1 MWGMDAS
8 APRKPAL
15 GFIFITLVLLV
26 LGFGIIIPV
35 LPRLIVR
42 FQGGSY
48 AEGSAS
54 YGLLLSAY
62 AVMQFT
68 AAPILGSLS
77 DRFGRRKIILL
88 ALAGSAIDYVIMGWA
103 PTLAWLFVARI
114 ISGMT
119 AGALAAC
126 NAYIADVTPPEKRAQ
141 GFGLVGAAFG
151 FGFAIGPAIGGYL
164 GAVSYTHLKTVVG
177 QGVAAGSIARALRR
191 SRADLKDR
199 EHRGQLVHRLEDR
212 EELLGERLVRED
224 PVLHLRGKVDPD
236 RPLARLVVPGH
247 RRVVQVVGLH
257 GVDPVREEAVLG
269 LRKERGPFKRVEP
282 RVGGGDPVLL
292 VGALRRVPQRKRD
305 RQPSRRLAG
314 GLDLAQPLRRG
325 RVARLPVGDG
335 DRDGLRDGRR
345 RQDGKRQRQ
354 KRGDDRAAGRAH
366 GAGHSRRGGPPAAT
380 ENPAPD
386 GIGGGALVG
395 GGWPPFSSG
404 RHARGGGWRLLLEIE
419 DLAIAHHLDR
429 LAFLDFPAKDRL
441 RKGILEIVLDGPPER
456 TGAVLLV
463 VSLLDQQLLRLGRQ
477 HDRDLPV
484 HEPQRELLDLEADDR
499 REVVAVEGPEEHDV
513 RDPVEELRPCLLYT
527 SRCV

>member
-1 MWGMDAS
+1 MDAS

-151 FGFAIGPAIGGYL
+151 FGFAIDPAIGGYL
-164 GAVSYTHLKTVVG
+164 GAINLKLPFFA
-177 QGVAAGSIARALRR
+177 AAGCVGLNWLYGAFVLPESLPVENRRPFSWGRANPVGSLLALRR
-191 SRADLKDR
+191 FRGVVDLAWMYFIFAFANTILQSIWALYTDYR
-199 EHRGQLVHRLEDR
+199 YHWSPSQVGNSLMFIGAMAIVVQGGLVKRIIALT
-212 EELLGERLVRED
+212 GERKGLVI
-224 PVLHLRGKVDPD
+224 G
-236 RPLARLVVPGH
+236 
-247 RRVVQVVGLH
+247 
-257 GVDPVREEAVLG
+257 
-269 LRKERGPFKRVEP
+269 
-282 RVGGGDPVLL
+282 LL
-292 VGALRRVPQRKRD
+292 VSAFAMAAYGTATQGWMIYVLVLIGAWGGIAGPSAQTLITKHVPANEQGAVQGSLSGLVSLTGIFAPLFAAWSFGKCIPRLPGIAFYEASALILVALALAFRSFQLDDRVSAK
-305 RQPSRRLAG
+305 A
-314 GLDLAQPLRRG
+314 AQPASAP
-325 RVARLPVGDG
+325 AR
-335 DRDGLRDGRR
+335 
-345 RQDGKRQRQ
+345 
-354 KRGDDRAAGRAH
+354 
-366 GAGHSRRGGPPAAT
+366 
-380 ENPAPD
+380 
-386 GIGGGALVG
+386 
-395 GGWPPFSSG
+395 
-404 RHARGGGWRLLLEIE
+404 
-419 DLAIAHHLDR
+419 
-429 LAFLDFPAKDRL
+429 
-441 RKGILEIVLDGPPER
+441 
-456 TGAVLLV
+456 
-463 VSLLDQQLLRLGRQ
+463 
-477 HDRDLPV
+477 
-484 HEPQRELLDLEADDR
+484 
-499 REVVAVEGPEEHDV
+499 
-513 RDPVEELRPCLLYT
+513 
-527 SRCV
+527 

>member
-1 MWGMDAS
+1 MDAS

-164 GAVSYTHLKTVVG
+164 GAINLKLPFFA
-177 QGVAAGSIARALRR
+177 AAGCVGLNWLYGAFVLPESLPVENRRPFSWGRANPVGSLLALRR
-191 SRADLKDR
+191 FRGVVDLAWMYFIFAFANTILQSIWALYTDYR
-199 EHRGQLVHRLEDR
+199 YHWSPSQVGNSLMFIGAMAIVVQGGLVKRIIALT
-212 EELLGERLVRED
+212 GERKGLVI
-224 PVLHLRGKVDPD
+224 G
-236 RPLARLVVPGH
+236 
-247 RRVVQVVGLH
+247 
-257 GVDPVREEAVLG
+257 
-269 LRKERGPFKRVEP
+269 
-282 RVGGGDPVLL
+282 LL
-292 VGALRRVPQRKRD
+292 VSAFAMAAYGTATQGWMIYVLVLIGAWGGIAGPSAQTLITKHVPANEQGAVQGSLSGLVSLTGIFAPLFAAWSFGKCIPRLPGIAFYEASALILVALALAFRSFQLDDRVSAK
-305 RQPSRRLAG
+305 A
-314 GLDLAQPLRRG
+314 AQPASAP
-325 RVARLPVGDG
+325 AR
-335 DRDGLRDGRR
+335 
-345 RQDGKRQRQ
+345 
-354 KRGDDRAAGRAH
+354 
-366 GAGHSRRGGPPAAT
+366 
-380 ENPAPD
+380 
-386 GIGGGALVG
+386 
-395 GGWPPFSSG
+395 
-404 RHARGGGWRLLLEIE
+404 
-419 DLAIAHHLDR
+419 
-429 LAFLDFPAKDRL
+429 
-441 RKGILEIVLDGPPER
+441 
-456 TGAVLLV
+456 
-463 VSLLDQQLLRLGRQ
+463 
-477 HDRDLPV
+477 
-484 HEPQRELLDLEADDR
+484 
-499 REVVAVEGPEEHDV
+499 
-513 RDPVEELRPCLLYT
+513 
-527 SRCV
+527 